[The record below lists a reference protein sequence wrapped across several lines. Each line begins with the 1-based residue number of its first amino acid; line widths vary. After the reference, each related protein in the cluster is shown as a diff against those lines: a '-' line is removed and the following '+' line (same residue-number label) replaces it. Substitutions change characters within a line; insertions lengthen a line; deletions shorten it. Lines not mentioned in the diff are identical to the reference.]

1 MHRQSP
7 LDGRTVVVT
16 GAARGLGEA
25 MARALV
31 RRGARVALLGLEE
44 DRLGRLAAQLGDRAH
59 SWQVD
64 VGDDEA
70 MSFTAGLVRE
80 RLGPLSAVV
89 ANAGVAAAGPFE
101 DTPPAT
107 WRRVVEINLVGS
119 ANTARA
125 FLPDLIA
132 SRGYYLQITSLAA
145 LGPAPMM
152 SAYCASKAGAEA
164 FAHTLRAEVAHR
176 GVGVGVAY
184 LSWTD
189 TEMIREDAPPPTPL
203 TELRAWLPWP
213 ASRTHGVEPSAERL
227 VRGVERRSPAVYVQ
241 PWLRGVRFAR
251 SALPGAV
258 GRLAGAPVRRFAAEE
273 HPADEGLL
281 GAGGRAAE
289 TRPNG
294 PTAPDP
300 YRQPGP

>member
-1 MHRQSP
+1 MHRYSP
-7 LDGRTVVVT
+7 LEGRTVVVT
-16 GAARGLGEA
+16 GAARGLGQA
-25 MARALV
+25 MARALA
-31 RRGARVALLGLEE
+31 RRGARLALIGLEP
-44 DRLGRLAAQLGDRAH
+44 DRLARLSAQLGDGAH
-59 SWQVD
+59 HWPAD
-64 VGDDEA
+64 VGDDAA
-70 MSFTAGLVRE
+70 MSLTAELVRE
-80 RLGPLSAVV
+80 RLGPPSAVI

-101 DTPPAT
+101 DTSPAA
-107 WRRVVEINLVGS
+107 WRRVVEVNLVGS

-132 SRGYYLQITSLAA
+132 TKGYYLQITSLAA

-189 TEMIREDAPPPTPL
+189 TEMIREEAPPPTPL
-203 TELRAWLPWP
+203 RELRAWLPWP
-213 ASRTHGVEPSAERL
+213 ASRTYDAGPSAERL
-227 VRGVERRSPAVYVQ
+227 VRGVERRRPVVYAQ

-251 SALPGAV
+251 PVLPAGI
-258 GRLAGAPVRRFAAEE
+258 GRLSGGPVRRVAAEGL
-273 HPADEGLL
+273 PTGKGLL

-289 TRPNG
+289 TRANG
-294 PTAPDP
+294 PDLS
-300 YRQPGP
+300 